1 MNETK
6 SVLICFISLI
16 MLLMLTRS
24 RQHGGLYSVSL
35 SGFRVESLPR
45 SLFVLIKA
53 AGTEID

>member
-24 RQHGGLYSVSL
+24 RPGLYSVSL